1 MAGYKVITEKMLPP
15 RRITCPVCKFRFYPT
30 RNETK
35 RYYEYGMFDVHCTC
49 GCKYQ
54 VINKG
59 LVSII
64 RRTIV

>member
-1 MAGYKVITEKMLPP
+1 MAGYKVITEKMMPP
-15 RRITCPVCKFRFYPT
+15 RTIVCPVCGFRFYPT

-35 RYYEYGMFDVHCTC
+35 RYFDYGMFDVHCTC

-64 RRTIV
+64 RRISV